1 MHKKATTLF
10 SGPTESMQTFSLAF
24 YKIAHTQETREKH
37 ESEFGLFA
45 TCKCKVKAVKNCIK
59 EAQLYTVTFQ
69 PEPNS
74 QSGTVFW
81 DFSDIKFF

>member
-37 ESEFGLFA
+37 DCEFGLFA
-45 TCKCKVKAVKNCIK
+45 TCKFMKIKAVKNCIL
-59 EAQLYTVTFQ
+59 EA
-69 PEPNS
+69 
-74 QSGTVFW
+74 
-81 DFSDIKFF
+81 